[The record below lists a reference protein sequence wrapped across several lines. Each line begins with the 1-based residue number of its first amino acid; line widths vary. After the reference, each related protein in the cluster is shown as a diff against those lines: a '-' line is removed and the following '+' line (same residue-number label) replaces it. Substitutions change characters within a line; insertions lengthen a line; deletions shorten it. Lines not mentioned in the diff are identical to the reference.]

1 MIHLAPMDR
10 VIGYPE
16 VADIIAGGFDGSL
29 HADGSIDAE
38 LQVITGATNEMG
50 FNKLSAR

>member
-1 MIHLAPMDR
+1 MLR
-10 VIGYPE
+10 
-16 VADIIAGGFDGSL
+16 VADIIAGGFDGSFRKTAL
-29 HADGSIDAE
+29 FVAE